1 MEQHELYKS
10 DKDQLATLFSIDI
23 DKLSHVRT
31 VTRSDDLHRHRTMT
45 RKIFQLSC
53 ASRVGILTNKP
64 SVMKAN
70 LMFHQIIIVMKLVEY
85 KRHSFILVPYRLS
98 TTT

>member
-10 DKDQLATLFSIDI
+10 DKDQLVVILIDI

-31 VTRSDDLHRHRTMT
+31 VTQSDDLYRHQTMT
-45 RKIFQLSC
+45 RKVFQLPC
-53 ASRVGILTNKP
+53 ESRVGVLTNKS

-70 LMFHQIIIVMKLVEY
+70 LMFHQIIIVMK
-85 KRHSFILVPYRLS
+85 
-98 TTT
+98 

>member
-10 DKDQLATLFSIDI
+10 DKDQLAVILIDI

-31 VTRSDDLHRHRTMT
+31 VRQSDDLHRHQTMT
-45 RKIFQLSC
+45 RKIFQLSYEN
-53 ASRVGILTNKP
+53 RVRILTKKP

-70 LMFHQIIIVMKLVEY
+70 LMFHQIIIVMK
-85 KRHSFILVPYRLS
+85 
-98 TTT
+98 

>member
-10 DKDQLATLFSIDI
+10 DKDQLAVVLIDI

-31 VTRSDDLHRHRTMT
+31 VTQSDDLHRHQTMT

-53 ASRVGILTNKP
+53 ESRVRILTNKP

-70 LMFHQIIIVMKLVEY
+70 LMFHQIIIVMK
-85 KRHSFILVPYRLS
+85 
-98 TTT
+98 